1 MHKRMLVLSF
11 IVLAIALASVSFT
24 NQPTAETDP
33 PRFKNLKVLNKNI
46 TKDELEVVM
55 KGFKTALGVKCGF
68 CHAQSKVDPS
78 KLDFASDEKDEKK
91 TARGMLR
98 MAMRINK
105 KYFKD
110 EKEPRITCFTCHHGD
125 KEPMKPPVEV
135 PGR

>member
-1 MHKRMLVLSF
+1 MLVISLM
-11 IVLAIALASVSFT
+11 IVAIAIGSASFKDE
-24 NQPTAETDP
+24 PK
-33 PRFKNLKVLNKNI
+33 FKNLKVLDKNI

-55 KGFKTALGVKCGF
+55 KGFKTALGVKCSF
-68 CHAQSKVDPS
+68 CHAASKMDS
-78 KLDFASDEKDEKK
+78 TKLDFASDEKEEKI

-98 MAMRINK
+98 MTARINR